1 MLNKLKSL
9 LGSDKTKTLDEQAN
23 SMLGVAL
30 HAHGI
35 DSTLVDGWYMPNT
48 ALPAIRCLWFQEE
61 GKETGVLQV
70 EVLVGDEGASFIE
83 ECFAGIGKDIEGV
96 KNGFQNFLLNSFHV
110 LIEALWNTGCS
121 DCSDQIET
129 EIWELGNSRYKAFIG
144 AFGNKAYKGNHPGI
158 PDNAFEVIANTI
170 KSTNLDQDVVWV
182 RTFFGNINSEDQ
194 SYEALL
200 NNEIWPEGEKAL
212 KSLSWPK
219 SDHFYSTRSFIVLKK
234 VS

>member
-35 DSTLVDGWYMPNT
+35 DSTLVDGWHMPNA

-83 ECFAGIGKDIEGV
+83 ECFAGFGKDIEGI
-96 KNGFQNFLLNSFHV
+96 KSGFENFLANSFHV
-110 LIEALWNTGCS
+110 LIEAFWNAQYP
-121 DCSDQIET
+121 DQITIEN
-129 EIWELGNSRYKAFIG
+129 WKLGDSEYKAYIG
-144 AFGNKAYKGNHPGI
+144 NFGCRTFDDQSNHPEI
-158 PDNAFEVIANTI
+158 PQDAFDVIEKSI
-170 KSTNLDQDVVWV
+170 KSSPIEQDVAWI
-182 RTFFGNINSEDQ
+182 RTFFCNIDSENQ
-194 SYEALL
+194 VYEALL
-200 NNEIWPEGEKAL
+200 NNEVWQEGEKAL
-212 KSLSWPK
+212 KTINWPK
-219 SDHFYSTRSFIVLKK
+219 SDNYYSTRNFLVLKK